1 MMNKQSKLSKS
12 ILFLF
17 LTTLYYCSSHAITNR
32 KLLDLKSQ
40 IEIKTSSSI
49 FGQMLP
55 KGVPIPPSAPS
66 CRSSPGT
73 PPSCPFPQP
82 EMVDDDVVSLTP

>member
-1 MMNKQSKLSKS
+1 DERKKEIFQEPSFSVFNNPL
-12 ILFLF
+12 LFF
-17 LTTLYYCSSHAITNR
+17 NHAITNR
-32 KLLDLKSQ
+32 KILNLKSRV
-40 IEIKTSSSI
+40 EIKTSSSV

-73 PPSCPFPQP
+73 PPSCPMAQP
-82 EMVDDDVVSLTP
+82 EIVDIVASFTP